1 MLGDFHT
8 HTYLSDGVL
17 SPLELIRQ
25 AQVRGLGAI
34 ALTDH
39 VGPASL
45 ERVLR
50 ELQQEC
56 ALARSHW
63 GIQAIPGVEL
73 THLPAAA
80 IPDAARKAKELGAWL
95 VLVHGETL
103 SEPVE
108 PGTNL
113 QALTSPHVD
122 ILVHPGL
129 LSEEEAKLAA
139 QRGIFLELSARK
151 GHCLANGH
159 IALMARATGA
169 RLIVSSDAHAEDELL
184 SPALF
189 QAVARGAGLREEEL
203 KALLQNVQLLL
214 SRLPLEIG

>member
-103 SEPVE
+103 SEPVQ
-108 PGTNL
+108 PGTNR

-169 RLIVSSDAHAEDELL
+169 RLIVSSDAHEEDELL
-184 SPALF
+184 SPALL

>member
-56 ALARSHW
+56 ALARAHW

-129 LSEEEAKLAA
+129 LSEEEARLAA
-139 QRGIFLELSARK
+139 QREIFLELSARK

-159 IALMARATGA
+159 IALLARATGA

-189 QAVARGAGLREEEL
+189 QAVARGAGLQEEEL
-203 KALLQNVQLLL
+203 TALGQNVQLLL
-214 SRLPLEIG
+214 SRLPLKVG